1 VTEGRLLQ
9 VNRSPGGVP
18 KLPVAGPVRVGF
30 SGVEGDAQ
38 AEFTVHGGRRRAVCL
53 FAIEAIRRVAGEGHP
68 IGPGS
73 CGENLTTE
81 GIELATLPPGTRL
94 AVGDQVLLEIT
105 RPVSPCRTIAGS
117 FRDGSFQRIDIR
129 RHPLDARVY
138 ARVLREGWVQA
149 GDRIQVLD
157 PDPASSAALH
167 LFLDQL
173 EAAERSADVA
183 LWRAARQAGWE
194 VDLLE
199 DGKIAAART
208 PHHRGP
214 AVNRVDG
221 LRDFAHLVPWIL
233 ERLGPG
239 RERLWLPSQEPPW
252 PGARP
257 LGREVIFA
265 RPLGEEGHLPTGA
278 STEGDRGAWPAPASA
293 KAWAWPA
300 AASAHPPTTGATA
313 EDAPGPSPTSAPALR
328 RPPTRA
334 TAEDAPGNSAL
345 GLPPDLLRR
354 FRPAVGTR
362 TGQHV
367 VALEGDGQRGL
378 AWLSFRDTVAYVAAL
393 APDDHSE
400 LGQLLHRVAAAA
412 RERGAEALAVR
423 VSLVGPNHQDLEAT
437 WAARLAPAGLRPLW
451 HRLLYCWE
459 PEASAAPGERGS
471 F

>member
-265 RPLGEEGHLPTGA
+265 RPLGEDGH
-278 STEGDRGAWPAPASA
+278 
-293 KAWAWPA
+293 
-300 AASAHPPTTGATA
+300 
-313 EDAPGPSPTSAPALR
+313 
-328 RPPTRA
+328 PTRA

-362 TGQHV
+362 AGQHV

-400 LGQLLHRVAAAA
+400 LRQLLHRVAAVA
-412 RERGAEALAVR
+412 RERGAEVLAVR
-423 VSLVGPNHQDLEAT
+423 VSLVGPNNQDLEAT

-451 HRLLYCWE
+451 RRLLYCWE